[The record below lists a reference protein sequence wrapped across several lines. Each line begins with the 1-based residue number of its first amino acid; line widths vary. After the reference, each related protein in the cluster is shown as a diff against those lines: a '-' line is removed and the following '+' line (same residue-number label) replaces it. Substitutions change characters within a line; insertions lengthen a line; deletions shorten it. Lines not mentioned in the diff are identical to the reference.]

1 VQACN
6 LKASRKNLISSL
18 ILALL
23 LLLTI
28 TITAAPHSARI
39 PREKINPQD
48 PQSCTIFTAT
58 VGSTVFFGNNEDY
71 RLWGTYAWFVPSQEI
86 QTPTGARTIHG
97 AIFFGFDENGDP
109 ADGYPQGGMN
119 DQGLCL
125 DGNGLS
131 DYSIN
136 PHYERPPPYAALL
149 AELLWDCATVG
160 EVILWFQTHT
170 IGDNMAY
177 QLHFADATG
186 DAVVV
191 SAGPDNEIAFTRINA
206 ASYIISTNINVADP
220 TRDVFDCWRFST
232 ATNMLA
238 SINTESELTVEACRD
253 VLDAVHQNG
262 QYATKY
268 SNIFD
273 PVHRL
278 IYLYYDR
285 NYEEVATLSL
295 DVELAQVQP
304 TAPDYYE
311 QDPLFHAYSA
321 DGDIH
326 YRQTELTDLF
336 TTPSPPPSPPI
347 LLLASI
353 SLIVPIIIVISLFY
367 FKKYRLKHT
376 EDSPDE

>member
-1 VQACN
+1 MQTFNTMVTP
-6 LKASRKNLISSL
+6 KNPTPPL
-18 ILALL
+18 ILTLL
-23 LLLTI
+23 LLLSI
-28 TITAAPHSARI
+28 TITVTPHPSKTPKTI
-39 PREKINPQD
+39 IDSQE

-58 VGSTVFFGNNEDY
+58 IGSTVFFGNNEDY

-86 QTPTGARTIHG
+86 QKTTGMERIYG
-97 AIFFGFDENGDP
+97 AVFFGFDENDDP

-119 DQGLCL
+119 DQGLCM

-131 DYSIN
+131 EYTIN

-149 AELLWDCATVG
+149 AELLWDCATVS

-170 IGDNMAY
+170 IGSNMPY

-191 SAGPDNEIAFTRINA
+191 SAGPDNEIAFTRINTA
-206 ASYIISTNINVADP
+206 NYLISTNINVADP
-220 TRDVFDCWRFST
+220 TRDVFDCWRYST
-232 ATNMLA
+232 ATNSLA
-238 SINTESELTVEACRD
+238 SISTEAELTVEACRD

-285 NYEEVATLSL
+285 DYTEVATLSL
-295 DVELAQVQP
+295 DGELANVQP
-304 TAPDYYE
+304 TTPDYYE
-311 QDPLFHAYSA
+311 QDPLFSAYKA
-321 DGDIH
+321 DGDIY
-326 YRQTELTDLF
+326 YRKTELTDLF
-336 TTPSPPPSPPI
+336 TTSPTSPTPTTPPI
-347 LLLASI
+347 LLLACIGLIISI
-353 SLIVPIIIVISLFY
+353 VIIIGLFY
-367 FKKYRLKHT
+367 FKKNRPKQV
-376 EDSPDE
+376 ED